1 METYGY
7 ALIYSITGYL
17 GIQVV
22 LTLVR
27 TCGAL
32 AAATVTTA
40 RKAITIALSFLAFTK
55 PFTVQCVIFL
65 ALNIYIMLLPIFRY
79 FWSGAIV
86 VLGIY
91 LNVYS
96 KKHKDFGMKE
106 VRRIYYS
113 AKSVLVKPR
122 RKLISSV

>member
-1 METYGY
+1 VCLNIFHLFQHPVETYGY

-40 RKAITIALSFLAFTK
+40 RKAVTIALSFLFFTK
-55 PFTVQCVIFL
+55 PFTMQ
-65 ALNIYIMLLPIFRY
+65 
-79 FWSGAIV
+79 
-86 VLGIY
+86 
-91 LNVYS
+91 
-96 KKHKDFGMKE
+96 
-106 VRRIYYS
+106 
-113 AKSVLVKPR
+113 
-122 RKLISSV
+122 